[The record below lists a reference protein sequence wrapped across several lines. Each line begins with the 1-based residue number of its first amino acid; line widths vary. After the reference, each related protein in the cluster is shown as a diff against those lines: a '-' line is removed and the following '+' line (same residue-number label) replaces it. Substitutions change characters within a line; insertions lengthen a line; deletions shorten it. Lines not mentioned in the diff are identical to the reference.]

1 VNAFPIA
8 IGSSFSAEPLRSPL
22 ERWLNFLGHPANLLL
37 VPYGQMLRH
46 LVDRHSPWH
55 QNQTGFNVVFVRP
68 SDFTNHA
75 LGIRYRDNPLEEFL
89 ETFARA
95 SQTWTAHTLV
105 LLAPSRIDTPKS
117 NASLPCQELET
128 ELEQRLKTTHRID
141 VKRVE
146 SLFDSYRCLSPNDA
160 FSEHVAHIPW
170 NDSAWL
176 AIASAISRFI
186 DSKLRTP
193 LKAIVVD
200 CDNTLWNGV
209 CGEDGPQGI
218 HIESRHAKLQNML
231 LEQRS
236 QGRLICLCSKNNPD
250 DVWNIFESRSD
261 MILKRHHITAA
272 RLNWMPKST
281 NLLQLSGELNLSPDS
296 FLFLDDNPLEIGEVR
311 ANVPEIISIVLPDDS
326 ASEWSDLLNHLWPLD
341 GQSQT
346 GEDLKRAQRYQEE
359 AERSALRTQ
368 VQTLPDFLS
377 SLNIVVDIQ
386 PLMTEDRPRSDQLLQ
401 RTNQFNIRPSVR
413 TLADLTSL
421 LVHHELEIH
430 TVRCQD
436 RLGDYGLVGLM
447 VSHCEGSTIHLDHL
461 VLSCRALGRT
471 VEIIMLQHLARLAHA
486 RWKSEMRINFEA
498 STRNRPAFQFLSDIS
513 GQTEATDT
521 VSTIFSLDVEYLLSI
536 DPVDFASQQKQI
548 DDAGRQTT
556 AAKDSPILSQ
566 KYQKIAELNSTDAVD
581 RFHRSLF
588 SRKIE
593 RLDAIEYPSTDL
605 EKRICAICENV
616 LYLNDLGLSDSFRE
630 IGCSSLQFIRICA
643 HIKSELGISLAVAE
657 TFGLGTLN
665 DLAQLV
671 KRALNTNSATINS
684 VTGQI
689 NFSDDSTAPRTLRR
703 NSRIGSNNHDIAI
716 IGMAG
721 RFPGADDINSFWN
734 NLRQGIE
741 SIETLSEAELN
752 IPQDS
757 PLRNNPNLVRR
768 ASYLKGADQFDAR
781 FFGVFPKEAASMD
794 PQHRLLLEE
803 AYHALEDA
811 GYIPDQINDA
821 VGVFAGCYMDT
832 YVLSCLES
840 YPAWIQGLANSFHG
854 GDLLAELGNDKDYLA
869 TRISFLLNLRGPAL
883 TVQTACSTSL
893 VAIIQACQSLH
904 SQQCR
909 MALAGGVTLKFPQKR
924 GYLYTEGGM
933 VSPEGKCR
941 TFDAN
946 AKGTI
951 FGEGVAVVVL
961 KRLEDAIQ
969 DGDSVYAVIRGW
981 GLNNDGRSK
990 SGYAA
995 PSVSG
1000 QTEAI
1005 ALAHQHANVSADTIE
1020 YVEAHGTGTAMGDPI
1035 EIEALTQAFRRT
1047 SHATQ
1052 YCRIGSAKTNIGH
1065 LDVAAGACGLIKAT
1079 LSLQHELIPASLH
1092 FDTPNPNIDFVNSPF
1107 VVNSQPTAW
1116 PRNTKPR
1123 RAGISSFGVGG
1134 TNAHVIIEDL
1144 PVASPTATAK
1154 HYHLLCLSARSESA
1168 LCILKQRLLQWIQ
1181 THPDAML
1188 ADICYTLTKGRKRFN
1203 HSWTAVVSSTADAVR
1218 ALSNNEPTY
1227 RPVFSNRKNVP
1238 VAFVFPGQGSQHIE
1252 MGYEL
1257 YKQEPHF
1264 TAAFDRCCELL
1275 LPHLKFNL
1283 RDAIFPKERADCTTP
1298 LPPIDQT
1305 IVAQPAIFSIAYATT
1320 CWLQSLGL
1328 TPQALI
1334 GHSVGEFVAAC
1345 ISGIFQLE
1353 DALSVIAF
1361 RAQCMQ
1367 HIPPG
1372 HMLAVRVGK
1381 EALTLSPSYQKHASR
1396 VSLAAVNSPNLT
1408 VLAGECAVIEL
1419 LQHDFE
1425 SEGIVSKVLKTS
1437 HAFHSWMMD
1446 PAVTL
1451 LKDHLQQIRFG
1462 TPKIPI
1468 ISSVTGNW
1476 LSNTEAISPEYWAS
1490 HLRNTVDFSTAAETL
1505 FQHDFPILLEVGPG
1519 QTLTTCLMQ
1528 QKPDASK
1535 VIIPL
1540 FPHIQQETSLQQH
1553 AINTL
1558 GRLWQQGA
1566 HLDLPLLYSS
1576 EMRQRLHLPGYPFER
1591 QRYWFDQLFVAD
1603 ESKKTPTHS
1612 AGASDAN
1619 QAVCSDSIRPLSN
1632 QDSQSDKSLSTTG
1645 SNQNDEYSQLV
1656 QHVIRQQLHI
1666 MSQQLKLWQT

>member
-8 IGSSFSAEPLRSPL
+8 IGSSFSAEPLRMPL
-22 ERWLNFLGHPANLLL
+22 ERWLHFLGHSANLTF

-46 LVDRHSPWH
+46 LVDGHSAWH
-55 QNQTGFNVVFVRP
+55 KNQNGCNIVIVRP
-68 SDFTNHA
+68 SDFYNPA
-75 LGIRYRDNPLEEFL
+75 LGIRDQGQPLEEFL

-105 LLAPSRIDTPKS
+105 LLAPSRIDAPRA
-117 NASLPCQELET
+117 NGSLTWEELET
-128 ELEQRLKTTHRID
+128 ELEQRLKTTRRID
-141 VKRVE
+141 VMRVE
-146 SLFDSYRCLSPNDA
+146 RLFAAYRCPSPDDA

-176 AIASAISRFI
+176 AVATAISRFI
-186 DSKLRTP
+186 DSKFRAP
-193 LKAIVVD
+193 LKAIIVD

-209 CGEDGPQGI
+209 CGEDGPQGVR
-218 HIESRHAKLQNML
+218 IESRHAKLQNML

-236 QGRLICLCSKNNPD
+236 QGRLICLCSKNNAD
-250 DVWNIFESRSD
+250 DVWNVFESRSD
-261 MILKRHHITAA
+261 MVLQRQHITAA
-272 RLNWMPKST
+272 RVNWMPKST
-281 NLLQLSGELNLSPDS
+281 NLFQLSRELNLSPDS
-296 FLFLDDNPLEIGEVR
+296 FLFLDDNPLEIGEVQ
-311 ANVPEIISIVLPDDS
+311 ANLPEIISIVLPNDS
-326 ASEWSDLLNHLWPLD
+326 TSDWSDILNHLWPLD

-346 GEDLKRAQRYQEE
+346 GEDLKRAQLYQEE
-359 AERSALRTQ
+359 ASRSALRTQ
-368 VQTLPDFLS
+368 VQSLPDFLT
-377 SLNIVVDIQ
+377 SLNILVDIQ
-386 PLMTEDRPRSDQLLQ
+386 PLVAEDRSRADQLLQ

-413 TLADLTSL
+413 TLADLTTL
-421 LVHHELEIH
+421 LAHHELEIH

-436 RLGDYGLVGLM
+436 RFGDYGLVGLM
-447 VSHCEGSTIHLDHL
+447 ISHSEGNTIHLDQV

-471 VEIIMLQHLARLAHA
+471 VEVLMLQHLARLAHA
-486 RWKSEMRINFEA
+486 RWKSEMRIGFEA
-498 STRNRPAFQFLSDIS
+498 STRNIPALQFLSDIA
-513 GQTEATDT
+513 GQTVATEMAST
-521 VSTIFSLDVEYLLSI
+521 VFSLDVERLLSI
-536 DPVDFASQQKQI
+536 DPIDFASQQKQI
-548 DDAGRQTT
+548 DYAAQQTRP
-556 AAKDSPILSQ
+556 ANDSPILSQ
-566 KYQKIAELNSTDAVD
+566 KYQTITELNSADAVD

-588 SRKIE
+588 LRKIE
-593 RLDAIEYPSTDL
+593 RLDAIEYPTTDL

-616 LYLNDLGLSDSFRE
+616 LYLHNLGLSDSFRE
-630 IGCSSLQFIRICA
+630 LGCSSLHFVRICS
-643 HIKSELGISLAVAE
+643 HIKSQLGITLAIAE
-657 TFGLGTLN
+657 TFGLATIE
-665 DLAQLV
+665 DLVQLV
-671 KRALNTNSATINS
+671 TRVLNIKPTIIDTPNRLINS
-684 VTGQI
+684 G
-689 NFSDDSTAPRTLRR
+689 DDATASSTLHR
-703 NSRIGSNNHDIAI
+703 NIHVGSNDHAIAI

-721 RFPGADDINSFWN
+721 RFPGADDINIFWD

-752 IPQDS
+752 IPQNS
-757 PLRNNPNLVRR
+757 PLRSNPNLVRR

-811 GYIPDQINDA
+811 GYIPDQINDV

-840 YPAWIQGLANSFHG
+840 HPAWIQGLANSFHG

-961 KRLEDAIQ
+961 KRLEDALQ
-969 DGDSVYAVIRGW
+969 DGDSIYAVIKGW

-995 PSVSG
+995 PSVYG

-1005 ALAHQHANVSADTIE
+1005 ALAHQHANVSADTIQ
-1020 YVEAHGTGTAMGDPI
+1020 YVEAHGTGTALGDPI

-1047 SHATQ
+1047 TPSKQ
-1052 YCRIGSAKTNIGH
+1052 FCRIGSAKTNIGH
-1065 LDVAAGACGLIKAT
+1065 LDVAAGACGLIKAS
-1079 LSLQHELIPASLH
+1079 LALQHELIPASLN
-1092 FDTPNPNIDFVNSPF
+1092 FDTPNPNIDFANSPF
-1107 VVNSQPTAW
+1107 VVNSQSTAW
-1116 PRNTKPR
+1116 PRNSRPR
-1123 RAGISSFGVGG
+1123 RAGVSSFGVGG
-1134 TNAHVIIEDL
+1134 TNAHVVIEEAP
-1144 PVASPTATAK
+1144 PVDATPTANTI
-1154 HYHLLCLSARSESA
+1154 HLLSLSARSESA
-1168 LCILKQRLLQWIQ
+1168 LCELKKRLLRWLQA
-1181 THPDAML
+1181 HPEARL

-1203 HSWTAVVSSTADAVR
+1203 HSWTAVVSSIEDALR
-1218 ALSNNEPTY
+1218 ALSDNESPQQL
-1227 RPVFSNRKNVP
+1227 VFSSRKNVP

-1257 YKQEPHF
+1257 YKKEPRF
-1264 TAAFDRCCELL
+1264 AAAFDRCSELL
-1275 LPHLKFNL
+1275 LKHLKFNL
-1283 RDAIFPKERADCTTP
+1283 RDAIFPKERADCTTT
-1298 LPPIDQT
+1298 LPQIDQT
-1305 IVAQPAIFSIAYATT
+1305 IVAQPAIFSITYATT

-1328 TPQALI
+1328 TPSALI

-1345 ISGIFQLE
+1345 ISGIFSLE

-1372 HMLAVRVGK
+1372 HMMAARVGK
-1381 EALTLSPSYQKHASR
+1381 EALLLSPSYQKHSSR

-1408 VLAGECAVIEL
+1408 VLAGECDVIES
-1419 LQHDFE
+1419 LQHDLE
-1425 SEGIVSKVLKTS
+1425 LEGIVSKVLKTS
-1437 HAFHSWMMD
+1437 HAFHSWMME
-1446 PAVTL
+1446 PVVTL
-1451 LKDHLQQIRFG
+1451 LKDHVQQIPLG

-1468 ISSVTGNW
+1468 ISSVTGDW
-1476 LSNTEAISPEYWAS
+1476 LSDAEALSPEYWAS
-1490 HLRNTVDFSTAAETL
+1490 HLRKTVDFSTAAETL
-1505 FQHDFPILLEVGPG
+1505 LKHDIPILLEVGPG
-1519 QTLTTCLMQ
+1519 QTLTTCLKQ
-1528 QKPDASK
+1528 QKPTKAK
-1535 VIIPL
+1535 AILPL
-1540 FPHIQQETSLQQH
+1540 FPHIQEETSLLQH
-1553 AINTL
+1553 ATRIL
-1558 GRLWQQGA
+1558 GRIWQEGA
-1566 HLDLPLLYSS
+1566 NLDLTRLYSG

-1591 QRYWFDQLFVAD
+1591 QRYWFDQLLAVD
-1603 ESKKTPTHS
+1603 EWKKTPTHP
-1612 AGASDAN
+1612 AGPSDAS
-1619 QAVCSDSIRPLSN
+1619 QPELSVATCPTSN
-1632 QDSQSDKSLSTTG
+1632 QDTLSNNALNTAG
-1645 SNQNDEYSQLV
+1645 SVPNDEYSRLV
-1656 QHVIRQQLHI
+1656 QQVIQQQLHI